1 MVGDP
6 QQAITIPPE
15 AHTVEGDM
23 VLPLLRAIE
32 VEVDMPHPIDP
43 GGSEDP
49 PSSGGDP
56 VVVVGG
62 MGMVVGVMVG
72 GSGVTDEGVVVSTT
86 PCGNQEEGTSRII
99 ITRPCSKTPGDFSSR
114 GATRGKGNRKKI
126 L

>member
-56 VVVVGG
+56 VVVV
-62 MGMVVGVMVG
+62 
-72 GSGVTDEGVVVSTT
+72 STT